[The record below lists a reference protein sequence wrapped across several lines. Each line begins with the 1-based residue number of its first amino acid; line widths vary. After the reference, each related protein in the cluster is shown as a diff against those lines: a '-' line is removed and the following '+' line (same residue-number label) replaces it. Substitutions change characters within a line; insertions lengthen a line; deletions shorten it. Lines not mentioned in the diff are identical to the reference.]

1 MKPQRLSL
9 SLKPASS
16 TMAAMQD
23 PGQQDNV
30 SLEARMRNLIL
41 KNSDQAQAPGAAA
54 DVPRSS
60 SQPLIPSAID
70 SSASGPQQDTQGQ
83 PKQAQR
89 PGRKR
94 MNQAQR
100 RQMSSQLSV
109 DIDPRAAGPQPSH
122 YRGQSAG
129 NYQRNSHVNQQGR
142 NHRSQSAAFQSP
154 YVNASHARH
163 QPSPSLP
170 AFAPQPTLF
179 DWRQPGG
186 SAGFNGAQ
194 PAFSRTSHASR
205 NSTSQIGSS
214 YSPRPYYPRAEDLG
228 PQIALL
234 ENLSAEILANAEIAF
249 EQIQEKENFR
259 LLIEDACRVAIAR
272 HEQTVN
278 GQADFPPMSVQ
289 LQCFG
294 SLSSGF
300 ATKSSDMD
308 LGLLSPY
315 SYPHADS
322 PDSPIPRIVEKTFLD
337 MGIGARL
344 LSKTRVPI
352 IKVCQKPTEKLY
364 SDLLEEREKWE
375 KGGEE
380 DHEVEDEEAEHKPTP
395 NSGRHSQK
403 TGNTSADDQ
412 AQMADDNKVD
422 SNTATTINDDHGID
436 QYQTLLDELKQGAK
450 SLPNYYGAAKK
461 TLRKLGGKDITN
473 STAAN
478 FGAEDFRILN
488 DVCKA
493 FIHGLADDTL
503 RTRLEAYASLAFDEQ
518 AAVPNNRSIFGVMA
532 QIEGE
537 KLVMACESRTIL
549 ERNDHCEQL
558 ARNRVIHWR
567 ELQNRPNF
575 GLDPLGY
582 NKDLLSATE
591 YLKKIPSIGLLLLEQ
606 GQYESAASY
615 HNRTLRLLTDLG
627 GNDLP
632 SSQSPVL
639 PVVLRQYSQG
649 IYDFGIRAQV
659 SDWLKSNPSAN
670 LRALARRHKSL
681 QLAREFERALEK
693 GLYSTEIAKD
703 IQAYIEILRGPM
715 LRSAPEDVYYD
726 SILSIAPEQWALV
739 ARIREIPDPSR
750 MSPNLPRDPYR
761 DKLEFP
767 NSGIGVQCDIN
778 FSAQLAIHNT
788 HLLRCYSLTD
798 PRVRPLVLFVKHW
811 AKVRGI
817 NTSYRGTLSSYGY
830 VLMVLHY
837 LINVAQPSVCPN
849 LQAMAPPVDP
859 HLRPEQIENMTICQG
874 RYVWFWKNEDEIKAA
889 AKQGGLTQNRDSI
902 GHLLRGFFEY
912 YAQGNMMSTGHMR
925 GFDWGRDVISL
936 RTPGGIL
943 SKQTKGWTG
952 AKTVLEVQS
961 ADKPPAVEPE
971 MPQANPVPGPQVQ
984 GVSNSTAAPQ
994 LQQSQDPAAASAA
1007 TQDRS
1012 KHEVKEVRHRYLFAI
1027 EDPFELDHN
1036 VARTVTHNGIVS
1048 IRDEF
1053 RRAWRIIRNA
1063 GKHPNQE
1070 NLLQDASLDV
1080 QAEHTSFA
1088 ELIDEIHGQQSA

>member
-1 MKPQRLSL
+1 MATMQG
-9 SLKPASS
+9 SS
-16 TMAAMQD
+16 QE
-23 PGQQDNV
+23 DNV

-41 KNSDQAQAPGAAA
+41 KNSEPAQAQSTPA

-60 SQPLIPSAID
+60 SQPFTPSAAN
-70 SSASGPQQDTQGQ
+70 SPASTVPKDAQDQ
-83 PKQAQR
+83 PKPNQK

-109 DIDPRAAGPQPSH
+109 DIDPRATTSHPNRSQGSWAGHEHRQNYINH
-122 YRGQSAG
+122 QSRT
-129 NYQRNSHVNQQGR
+129 N
-142 NHRSQSAAFQSP
+142 RSQSAAFQPPHVS
-154 YVNASHARH
+154 NSHARH

-170 AFAPQPTLF
+170 AFSPQPTLF
-179 DWRQPGG
+179 DWRQPSGALN
-186 SAGFNGAQ
+186 SFTGAQ
-194 PAFSRTSHASR
+194 PGFSRPNHASR
-205 NSTSQIGSS
+205 NSTSQVGSP
-214 YSPRPYYPRAEDLG
+214 YHPRPYYPRTEDLG
-228 PQIALL
+228 SQVALL
-234 ENLSAEILANAEIAF
+234 EQLSADILANAEIAF
-249 EQIQEKENFR
+249 EQIQEKEHFR
-259 LLIEDACRVAIAR
+259 LIIEEACRDAITQY
-272 HEQTVN
+272 ETTVN
-278 GQADFPPMSVQ
+278 GQANFPRLSVQ
-289 LQCFG
+289 LRCFG

-308 LGLLSPY
+308 LGLLSPF
-315 SYPHADS
+315 SHPQPDS
-322 PDSPIPRIVEKTFLD
+322 PDSLIPRLVEKTFLD
-337 MGIGARL
+337 MRLGARL

-352 IKVCQKPTEKLY
+352 IKICEKPTNKLY

-375 KGGEE
+375 KG
-380 DHEVEDEEAEHKPTP
+380 VEDEHELEDDEAEGRVASSPTDQGHQIGK
-395 NSGRHSQK
+395 NSTDDHAPVVDDGK
-403 TGNTSADDQ
+403 ADNSA
-412 AQMADDNKVD
+412 AVS
-422 SNTATTINDDHGID
+422 SNHEHGID
-436 QYQTLLDELKQGAK
+436 QYQAALDELKQGAK
-450 SLPNYYGAAKK
+450 SLSNYYGAAKK

-478 FGAEDFRILN
+478 FSDEDFRILN

-493 FIHGLADDTL
+493 FVHGLADDAL
-503 RTRLEAYASLAFDEQ
+503 RARLEGYASLAFDP
-518 AAVPNNRSIFGVMA
+518 ASVPHNRSIFGVMA

-537 KLVMACESRTIL
+537 KLVMASESRTIL
-549 ERNDHCEQL
+549 EKNDHFEHL

-591 YLKKIPSIGLLLLEQ
+591 LLKKIPSIGLLLLEQ
-606 GQYESAASY
+606 GQFETAASY
-615 HNRTLRLLTDLG
+615 HSRTLRLLTELG

-632 SSQSPVL
+632 SAQSPLL
-639 PVVLRQYSQG
+639 PVVVRQYSQG

-659 SDWLKSNPSAN
+659 SDWLKSNLSTT

-681 QLAREFERALEK
+681 QLAREFEKALEK
-693 GLYSTEIAKD
+693 GLYSTEVAQD
-703 IQAYIEILRGPM
+703 IQVYVQFLRGPM
-715 LRSAPEDVYYD
+715 ASNAPENVHFD
-726 SILSIAPEQWALV
+726 SVLPITPEYEDLV
-739 ARIREIPDPSR
+739 ARIRGIPDPSR
-750 MSPNLPRDPYR
+750 MSPNQPRDPYR

-778 FSAQLAIHNT
+778 FSAQLALHNT

-798 PRVRPLVLFVKHW
+798 PRVRPMVLFVKHW

-837 LINVAQPSVCPN
+837 LINVAHPFVCPN
-849 LQAMAPPVDP
+849 LQVMAPPVDP
-859 HLRPEQIENMTICQG
+859 HLSPDQVENNILCKG
-874 RYVWFWKNEDEIKAA
+874 LNVWFWKDADQIKASA
-889 AKQGGLTQNRDSI
+889 EQGNLTQNRDSI

-912 YAQGNMMSTGHMR
+912 YAQGNMLSSGHMR

-936 RTPGGIL
+936 RTRGGIL

-971 MPQANPVPGPQVQ
+971 MPRANPHPAPETQDNSVSTTIPQ
-984 GVSNSTAAPQ
+984 S
-994 LQQSQDPAAASAA
+994 QQSQDPATASRVPH
-1007 TQDRS
+1007 DRN
-1012 KHEVKEVRHRYLFAI
+1012 KPEVKEVRHRYLFAI
-1027 EDPFELDHN
+1027 EDPFEIDHN

-1063 GKHPNQE
+1063 GKHPVQE
-1070 NLLQDASLDV
+1070 NLLQDVSLDRK
-1080 QAEHTSFA
+1080 AEHTSLA
-1088 ELIDEIHGQQSA
+1088 ELIDEIHGLQSA

>member
-1 MKPQRLSL
+1 M
-9 SLKPASS
+9 ASMPDS
-16 TMAAMQD
+16 S
-23 PGQQDNV
+23 QQDNV

-41 KNSDQAQAPGAAA
+41 KNADQAQVQSASA

-60 SQPLIPSAID
+60 SQPLIPPVTD
-70 SSASGPQQDTQGQ
+70 SSASAPSQDTQGQ
-83 PKQAQR
+83 PKEASR
-89 PGRKR
+89 SGRKR

-109 DIDPRAAGPQPSH
+109 DIDPRATGPQPSH
-122 YRGQSAG
+122 SRRQSNFNHQRPGQT
-129 NYQRNSHVNQQGR
+129 NQQGR

-154 YVNASHARH
+154 YVNTSHGRH

-170 AFAPQPTLF
+170 QFTPQPVLY
-179 DWRQPGG
+179 DWRQHGG
-186 SAGFNGAQ
+186 ASNSFNGAQ
-194 PAFSRTSHASR
+194 SAFSRPNHASR
-205 NSTSQIGSS
+205 NSTSQVGST
-214 YSPRPYYPRAEDLG
+214 YSQRPFYPRAEDLG
-228 PQIALL
+228 PQVALL
-234 ENLSAEILANAEIAF
+234 ERLSVDILANAEIAF

-272 HEQTVN
+272 HEKMAN
-278 GQADFPPMSVQ
+278 GQADFPPLSVQ
-289 LQCFG
+289 LRCFG

-308 LGLLSPY
+308 LGLLSPC
-315 SYPHADS
+315 SQPE
-322 PDSPIPRIVEKTFLD
+322 PDNPESPIPRIIEKTFLE

-364 SDLLEEREKWE
+364 SDLIEAREKWE
-375 KGGEE
+375 KGVVEE
-380 DHEVEDEEAEHKPTP
+380 HEPEDEEGEHRSSA
-395 NSGRHSQK
+395 NSGDQSHQAGK
-403 TGNTSADDQ
+403 ASAGDHTP
-412 AQMADDNKVD
+412 MADDSSRIN
-422 SNTATTINDDHGID
+422 SNTANISIDEHETD
-436 QYQTLLDELKQGAK
+436 QYQVILDDLKQGAK

-461 TLRKLGGKDITN
+461 TLRRLGGKDITN

-478 FGAEDFRILN
+478 FGEEDFRILN
-488 DVCKA
+488 DVCRV
-493 FIHGLADDTL
+493 FVQGLADDTL
-503 RTRLEAYASLAFDEQ
+503 RTRLQGYASLAFDPH

-537 KLVMACESRTIL
+537 KLIMACESRTIL
-549 ERNDHCEQL
+549 ERNDHFEQL
-558 ARNRVIHWR
+558 ARNRVVHWR

-627 GNDLP
+627 GHDLP
-632 SSQSPVL
+632 SSHSPVL
-639 PVVLRQYSQG
+639 PVVLNQYIQG

-659 SDWLKSNPSAN
+659 SDYLKSNPSTT

-681 QLAREFERALEK
+681 QLAREFDKALEK
-693 GLYSTEIAKD
+693 GLYSTEVAGD
-703 IQAYIEILRGPM
+703 IRAYVELLRGPM
-715 LRSAPEDVYYD
+715 KRISGEDVHYD
-726 SILSIAPEQWALV
+726 CILPLTPDHGTLV
-739 ARIREIPDPSR
+739 ARIRDISDPSR

-767 NSGIGVQCDIN
+767 GSGIGVQCDIN

-837 LINVAQPSVCPN
+837 LINVAQPFVCPN
-849 LQAMAPPVDP
+849 LQVMAPPVDEQ
-859 HLRPEQIENMTICQG
+859 LRADNTTVCQG
-874 RYVWFWKNEDEIKAA
+874 KYVWFWKNEEEIKAA
-889 AKQGGLTQNRDSI
+889 AEQGGLTQNRDSI
-902 GHLLRGFFEY
+902 GLLLRGFFEY
-912 YAQGNMMSTGHMR
+912 YAQGNMMSSGHMR
-925 GFDWGRDVISL
+925 GYDWGRDVISL

-961 ADKPPAVEPE
+961 SDKPPAVEPE
-971 MPQANPVPGPQVQ
+971 MPQANPVPVPEAQ
-984 GVSNSTAAPQ
+984 GGSNSLAVPQ
-994 LQQSQDPAAASAA
+994 SQQS
-1007 TQDRS
+1007 QDRS

-1053 RRAWRIIRNA
+1053 RRAWRIIRGA
-1063 GKHPNQE
+1063 GKHQIQE
-1070 NLLQDASLDV
+1070 SLLQDVSQDV
-1080 QAEHTSFA
+1080 HAEHTSFA
-1088 ELIDEIHGQQSA
+1088 ELIDELHGRQPGQA

>member
-1 MKPQRLSL
+1 
-9 SLKPASS
+9 
-16 TMAAMQD
+16 MATMQD
-23 PGQQDNV
+23 SGHQDNV

-41 KNSDQAQAPGAAA
+41 KNSDQAQAQSTAA

-60 SQPLIPSAID
+60 SQSFSPSAAD
-70 SSASGPQQDTQGQ
+70 SPASAIPHD
-83 PKQAQR
+83 AQSR
-89 PGRKR
+89 HKTAQKSGRKR

-109 DIDPRAAGPQPSH
+109 DIDPRASGPQPTRSN
-122 YRGQSAG
+122 GQLPG
-129 NYQRNSHVNQQGR
+129 HEHRHSHVNHQGR
-142 NHRSQSAAFQSP
+142 THRSQSAAFQPPHMNTS
-154 YVNASHARH
+154 YARH

-170 AFAPQPTLF
+170 VFSPQPTLF
-179 DWRQPGG
+179 DWRQPSG
-186 SAGFNGAQ
+186 ALNGLTSTQ
-194 PAFSRTSHASR
+194 PGFSRPNHAPR
-205 NSTSQIGSS
+205 NSTSQVGST
-214 YSPRPYYPRAEDLG
+214 YNQRPYYPRAEDLG
-228 PQIALL
+228 SQVALL
-234 ENLSAEILANAEIAF
+234 EKLSADILANAEIAY

-259 LLIEDACRVAIAR
+259 LLIEDACRIAITQ
-272 HEQTVN
+272 HETRAN
-278 GQADFPPMSVQ
+278 GHIDFPPLSVQ
-289 LQCFG
+289 LRCFG

-308 LGLLSPY
+308 LGLLSPF
-315 SYPHADS
+315 SHPQPDG
-322 PDSPIPRIVEKTFLD
+322 PDSPIPRIVEKIFLD
-337 MGIGARL
+337 MGLGARL

-375 KGGEE
+375 KGVED
-380 DHEVEDEEAEHKPTP
+380 DHELEDEEMENRLASSPVNQGHQTGKASAEGHASPIDDGKANENPAVAS
-395 NSGRHSQK
+395 NEEHS
-403 TGNTSADDQ
+403 T
-412 AQMADDNKVD
+412 
-422 SNTATTINDDHGID
+422 D
-436 QYQTLLDELKQGAK
+436 QYQAVLDELRQGAK

-461 TLRKLGGKDITN
+461 TLRKLSGKDITN

-478 FGAEDFRILN
+478 FGEDDFRILN
-488 DVCKA
+488 DTCKA
-493 FIHGLADDTL
+493 FIHGLADNTL
-503 RTRLEAYASLAFDEQ
+503 RARLEAYASLAFDQ
-518 AAVPNNRSIFGVMA
+518 HSAMPHNRSIFGVMA

-537 KLVMACESRTIL
+537 KLVMAWESRTVL
-549 ERNDHCEQL
+549 EKNDHFEQL
-558 ARNRVIHWR
+558 ARNRVVHWR

-591 YLKKIPSIGLLLLEQ
+591 LLKKIPSIGLLLLEQ

-615 HNRTLRLLTDLG
+615 HSRTLRLLIELG

-639 PVVLRQYSQG
+639 PIVLRQYSQG

-659 SDWLKSNPSAN
+659 SDWLKSNLPTT
-670 LRALARRHKSL
+670 LRAVARRHKSL
-681 QLAREFERALEK
+681 QLAREFEKALEK
-693 GLYSTEIAKD
+693 GLYSTEVAND
-703 IQAYIEILRGPM
+703 IQAYIELLRGPM
-715 LRSAPEDVYYD
+715 TRSAPEDAQSD
-726 SILSIAPEQWALV
+726 PILSVAPEHRDLV
-739 ARIREIPDPSR
+739 TRIRGIPDPSR
-750 MSPNLPRDPYR
+750 MSPNQPRDPYK

-778 FSAQLAIHNT
+778 FSAQLALHNT

-849 LQAMAPPVDP
+849 LQAMAPPLDP
-859 HLRPEQIENMTICQG
+859 HLTPDQVENTTVCQG
-874 RYVWFWKNEDEIKAA
+874 RYVWFWRDADQIKAA
-889 AKQGGLTQNRDSI
+889 AEQGSLTQNRDSI

-912 YAQGNMMSTGHMR
+912 YAHGNILSSGHMR

-936 RTPGGIL
+936 RTRGGIL

-971 MPQANPVPGPQVQ
+971 MPVASPKPAPEVQVD
-984 GVSNSTAAPQ
+984 GNSTAATQ
-994 LQQSQDPAAASAA
+994 LQQSQDHARMPH
-1007 TQDRS
+1007 DRS

-1063 GKHPNQE
+1063 GKQSIQE
-1070 NLLQDASLDV
+1070 NLLQDASVDRK
-1080 QAEHTSFA
+1080 AEHTSFA
-1088 ELIDEIHGQQSA
+1088 ELIDEIHDRRPA

>member
-1 MKPQRLSL
+1 M
-9 SLKPASS
+9 
-16 TMAAMQD
+16 
-23 PGQQDNV
+23 
-30 SLEARMRNLIL
+30 SLETRMRNLIL
-41 KNSDQAQAPGAAA
+41 KNSDQAPAQSAAA

-60 SQPLIPSAID
+60 SQPFIPSITD
-70 SSASGPQQDTQGQ
+70 SSASAPQEDTQGQ
-83 PKQAQR
+83 PKPAPR

-109 DIDPRAAGPQPSH
+109 DIDPRATGSQASH
-122 YRGQSAG
+122 SRGQSAG
-129 NYQRNSHVNQQGR
+129 NYQRHSHITQQGR
-142 NHRSQSAAFQSP
+142 NHRSQSTAFQSP
-154 YVNASHARH
+154 YANTSHARH

-186 SAGFNGAQ
+186 ALNGFNGPQ
-194 PAFSRTSHASR
+194 PAFSRPNHSSR
-205 NSTSQIGSS
+205 NSTSQVGPS

-228 PQIALL
+228 PQVALL
-234 ENLSAEILANAEIAF
+234 EKLSADILANAEIAP
-249 EQIQEKENFR
+249 EQIREKENFR
-259 LLIEDACRVAIAR
+259 LLIEDACRVAITR
-272 HEQTVN
+272 HEQMAN
-278 GQADFPPMSVQ
+278 GQADFPPLSVQ
-289 LQCFG
+289 LRCFG

-315 SYPHADS
+315 SHPHADS

-352 IKVCQKPTEKLY
+352 IKVCQKPTEKLF
-364 SDLLEEREKWE
+364 SDLLEERDKWE
-375 KGGEE
+375 KGVEE
-380 DHEVEDEEAEHKPTP
+380 DHELEDEEVEHRPAP
-395 NSGRHSQK
+395 NPGGQSHEIGK
-403 TGNTSADDQ
+403 ANADDHVP
-412 AQMADDNKVD
+412 MAGDSKIN
-422 SNTATTINDDHGID
+422 SNTATTSNKGQSID
-436 QYQTLLDELKQGAK
+436 QYQALLDELKQGAK

-461 TLRKLGGKDITN
+461 ALRKLGGKDITN

-478 FGAEDFRILN
+478 FGEEDFRILN

-493 FIHGLADDTL
+493 FVDGLADDTL
-503 RTRLEAYASLAFDEQ
+503 RIRLKGYASLAFDQ
-518 AAVPNNRSIFGVMA
+518 NSTVPNNRSIFGVMA

-537 KLVMACESRTIL
+537 KLVLACESRTIL
-549 ERNDHCEQL
+549 ERNDHCEHL
-558 ARNRVIHWR
+558 ARNRVVHWR

-639 PVVLRQYSQG
+639 PVVLRQYSHG
-649 IYDFGIRAQV
+649 IYDFGIRAQAL
-659 SDWLKSNPSAN
+659 DWLKSNPSTT

-681 QLAREFERALEK
+681 QLAREFEKALEK
-693 GLYSTEIAKD
+693 GLYSSELAND
-703 IQAYIEILRGPM
+703 IQGYIELLRGPM
-715 LRSAPEDVYYD
+715 TPGNPEDVRYD
-726 SILSIAPEQWALV
+726 SILSIAPEHQALV
-739 ARIREIPDPSR
+739 ARIREISDPSR

-778 FSAQLAIHNT
+778 FSAQLALHNT

-837 LINVAQPSVCPN
+837 LINVAQPFVCPN
-849 LQAMAPPVDP
+849 LQAMAPAVDP
-859 HLRPEQIENMTICQG
+859 HLRPEQIESMTVCQG
-874 RYVWFWKNEDEIKAA
+874 RHVWFWKNEDEIQAA

-912 YAQGNMMSTGHMR
+912 YAQGNMMSSGHMR

-936 RTPGGIL
+936 RTRGGIL
-943 SKQTKGWTG
+943 SKQAKGWTG

-961 ADKPPAVEPE
+961 ADKPPAAEPE
-971 MPQANPVPGPQVQ
+971 MPQANHVTGPEIQ
-984 GVSNSTAAPQ
+984 GGNSTTAPQ
-994 LQQSQDPAAASAA
+994 LQQSQDPTAASRVSH
-1007 TQDRS
+1007 DRG

-1070 NLLQDASLDV
+1070 DLLQNSSLDA
-1080 QAEHTSFA
+1080 QAEHTSFE
-1088 ELIDEIHGQQSA
+1088 ELIDEIHGRQSA

>member
-1 MKPQRLSL
+1 
-9 SLKPASS
+9 
-16 TMAAMQD
+16 
-23 PGQQDNV
+23 
-30 SLEARMRNLIL
+30 MRSLIL
-41 KNSDQAQAPGAAA
+41 KNSSQSQAQSVTA
-54 DVPRSS
+54 DVPRLS
-60 SQPLIPSAID
+60 SQPLIPFVTD
-70 SSASGPQQDTQGQ
+70 SSASGPKEDTQGQ
-83 PKQAQR
+83 PKPTQK
-89 PGRKR
+89 PNRKR

-109 DIDPRAAGPQPSH
+109 DIDPRATGPQPSH
-122 YRGQSAG
+122 SRGQSAG
-129 NYQRNSHVNQQGR
+129 NFQRHSNINQQGR

-186 SAGFNGAQ
+186 ASNSFNGAQ
-194 PAFSRTSHASR
+194 PGFSRPNHASR
-205 NSTSQIGSS
+205 GSTNQFGSS
-214 YSPRPYYPRAEDLG
+214 YSPRPFFPRAEDLG
-228 PQIALL
+228 PQVALL
-234 ENLSAEILANAEIAF
+234 EQLSGDILANAEIAL
-249 EQIQEKENFR
+249 EQIREKENFR
-259 LLIEDACRVAIAR
+259 LLIEDACRVAIDR
-272 HEQTVN
+272 HEKIVN
-278 GQADFPPMSVQ
+278 GQANFPPMSVQ
-289 LQCFG
+289 LRCFG

-300 ATKSSDMD
+300 ATKTSDMD

-315 SYPHADS
+315 SQPQ
-322 PDSPIPRIVEKTFLD
+322 PDNPESQIPRIIEKTFLE
-337 MGIGARL
+337 MGLGARL

-375 KGGEE
+375 KGVVE
-380 DHEVEDEEAEHKPTP
+380 DHELEDEEVEHRLAP
-395 NSGRHSQK
+395 NPGGHGHH
-403 TGNTSADDQ
+403 TGKASADDH
-412 AQMADDNKVD
+412 APMADDSKID
-422 SNTATTINDDHGID
+422 SNTATASNDEHGID
-436 QYQTLLDELKQGAK
+436 QYQPLLDDLKQGAK

-478 FGAEDFRILN
+478 FGEEDFRILN

-493 FIHGLADDTL
+493 FVHGLADDTL
-503 RTRLEAYASLAFDEQ
+503 RTRLEGYASLAFDEQ

-549 ERNDHCEQL
+549 ERNDHFEQL
-558 ARNRVIHWR
+558 AKNRVIHWR

-632 SSQSPVL
+632 STQSPIL
-639 PVVLRQYSQG
+639 PVVLKQYSQG

-659 SDWLKSNPSAN
+659 SDWLNSNPSTT

-693 GLYSTEIAKD
+693 GLYSTEVAKD
-703 IQAYIEILRGPM
+703 IQDYIGLLRGPM
-715 LRSAPEDVYYD
+715 TRNAPEDVHYD

-859 HLRPEQIENMTICQG
+859 HLGPEQVENTTICQG
-874 RYVWFWKNEDEIKAA
+874 RYVWFWKNEDEIQAA
-889 AKQGGLTQNRDSI
+889 AKQGGLTHNRDSI

-952 AKTVLEVQS
+952 ARTVLEVQS
-961 ADKPPAVEPE
+961 ADKPPAVEPD
-971 MPQANPVPGPQVQ
+971 MPQANPAPGPQVQ
-984 GVSNSTAAPQ
+984 SGSSSTATPQ
-994 LQQSQDPAAASAA
+994 LQQSQDPAAASRAP
-1007 TQDRS
+1007 QDRN

-1080 QAEHTSFA
+1080 QAEHASFA
-1088 ELIDEIHGQQSA
+1088 ELIDEIHGHQSA

>member
-1 MKPQRLSL
+1 
-9 SLKPASS
+9 
-16 TMAAMQD
+16 MAAMQG

-30 SLEARMRNLIL
+30 SLETRMRNLIL
-41 KNSDQAQAPGAAA
+41 KNSSQAPAQSAAA
-54 DVPRSS
+54 EVPRSS
-60 SQPLIPSAID
+60 SQPLIPSVTD
-70 SSASGPQQDTQGQ
+70 SSASGPKEDTQGQ
-83 PKQAQR
+83 PKPTQK
-89 PGRKR
+89 PNRKR

-100 RQMSSQLSV
+100 RQMSSQLSL
-109 DIDPRAAGPQPSH
+109 DIDPRATGPQPSH
-122 YRGQSAG
+122 SRGQSAG
-129 NYQRNSHVNQQGR
+129 HFQRHSNINQQGR

-179 DWRQPGG
+179 DWRQPVGA
-186 SAGFNGAQ
+186 SNGFNGAQ
-194 PAFSRTSHASR
+194 PAFSRPNHGPR
-205 NSTSQIGSS
+205 NSTNQFGSS
-214 YSPRPYYPRAEDLG
+214 YSPRPYFPRAEDLE
-228 PQIALL
+228 PQVALL
-234 ENLSAEILANAEIAF
+234 EQLSGDILANAEIAL
-249 EQIQEKENFR
+249 EQIREKENFR
-259 LLIEDACRVAIAR
+259 VLIEDACRVAIDR
-272 HEQTVN
+272 HEKIIN
-278 GQADFPPMSVQ
+278 GQANFPPMSVQ
-289 LQCFG
+289 LRCFG

-315 SYPHADS
+315 SQPQ
-322 PDSPIPRIVEKTFLD
+322 PDNPESQIPRIIEKTFLE
-337 MGIGARL
+337 MGLGARL

-375 KGGEE
+375 KGVVD
-380 DHEVEDEEAEHKPTP
+380 DHELEDEEVEHRLAP
-395 NSGRHSQK
+395 NPGGQSHQ
-403 TGNTSADDQ
+403 TGKASADDH
-412 AQMADDNKVD
+412 APMADDSKIN
-422 SNTATTINDDHGID
+422 SNTATTSNDEHGID
-436 QYQTLLDELKQGAK
+436 QYQPLLDELKQGAK

-478 FGAEDFRILN
+478 FTEEDFRILN

-493 FIHGLADDTL
+493 FVHGLADDTL
-503 RTRLEAYASLAFDEQ
+503 RTRLEGYTSLAFDEH

-549 ERNDHCEQL
+549 ERNDHFEHL
-558 ARNRVIHWR
+558 ARNRVVHWR

-632 SSQSPVL
+632 STQSPVL

-659 SDWLKSNPSAN
+659 SDWLKSNPSTT

-693 GLYSTEIAKD
+693 GLYSTEVAQD
-703 IQAYIEILRGPM
+703 IQVYIGLLRGPM
-715 LRSAPEDVYYD
+715 TRNAPEDVHYD
-726 SILSIAPEQWALV
+726 SILSIAPEQRALV

-811 AKVRGI
+811 AKIRGI

-859 HLRPEQIENMTICQG
+859 HLGPEQVENATICQG

-961 ADKPPAVEPE
+961 ADKPPAVEPD
-971 MPQANPVPGPQVQ
+971 MPQANPAPGPQVQ
-984 GVSNSTAAPQ
+984 SGSSSTATPQ
-994 LQQSQDPAAASAA
+994 LQQSQDPAAASRA

-1012 KHEVKEVRHRYLFAI
+1012 KHDVKEVRHRYLFAI

-1080 QAEHTSFA
+1080 QAEHASFA
-1088 ELIDEIHGQQSA
+1088 ELIDDIHGHHSA

>member
-1 MKPQRLSL
+1 
-9 SLKPASS
+9 
-16 TMAAMQD
+16 MQD
-23 PGQQDNV
+23 SGQQDNV

-41 KNSDQAQAPGAAA
+41 KNADQAQAQAAAA

-60 SQPLIPSAID
+60 SQPMVPPVMDSPASA
-70 SSASGPQQDTQGQ
+70 PNQDIQGQ
-83 PKQAQR
+83 PKAAHTN
-89 PGRKR
+89 GRKR

-109 DIDPRAAGPQPSH
+109 DIDHRATGPQPGHS
-122 YRGQSAG
+122 RGQSTG
-129 NYQRNSHVNQQGR
+129 NHQRQAHANQQGR
-142 NHRSQSAAFQSP
+142 NYRSQSAAFQSSYGNHP
-154 YVNASHARH
+154 HGRRQA
-163 QPSPSLP
+163 SPSLP
-170 AFAPQPTLF
+170 AFAPPPVLF
-179 DWRQPGG
+179 DWRQRGG
-186 SAGFNGAQ
+186 ASNSFNGAAQ
-194 PAFSRTSHASR
+194 HNFSRSNHASR
-205 NSTSQIGSS
+205 NSTGQFGSS
-214 YSPRPYYPRAEDLG
+214 YNQRPFYPRAEDLG
-228 PQIALL
+228 PQVALL
-234 ENLSAEILANAEIAF
+234 ERLSEDILANAEIAF

-259 LLIEDACRVAIAR
+259 LLIEDACRVAIDR
-272 HEQTVN
+272 HEKMAN
-278 GQADFPPMSVQ
+278 GQADFPAMSVQ
-289 LQCFG
+289 LRCFG

-315 SYPHADS
+315 SQPEPDN
-322 PDSPIPRIVEKTFLD
+322 PDSPIPRIIEKTFLE

-352 IKVCQKPTEKLY
+352 IKVCQKPTKKLY
-364 SDLLEEREKWE
+364 SDLMEEREKWE
-375 KGGEE
+375 KGVVEE
-380 DHEVEDEEAEHKPTP
+380 HEPEDEEGEHKSAS
-395 NSGRHSQK
+395 NSGDQSH
-403 TGNTSADDQ
+403 GNGKANGDDHGPVADDSKINSNS
-412 AQMADDNKVD
+412 DNITVD
-422 SNTATTINDDHGID
+422 EHGID
-436 QYQTLLDELKQGAK
+436 QYQALLDELKQGAK

-478 FGAEDFRILN
+478 FGEEDFRILN

-493 FIHGLADDTL
+493 FVQGLADDTL
-503 RTRLEAYASLAFDEQ
+503 RSRLQAHASLAFDQ
-518 AAVPNNRSIFGVMA
+518 HTAMPNNRSIFGVMA

-537 KLVMACESRTIL
+537 KLTMAFESRTIL

-558 ARNRVIHWR
+558 ARNRVVHWR

-582 NKDLLSATE
+582 NKDLLSGTE

-606 GQYESAASY
+606 GQYESAVPY
-615 HNRTLRLLTDLG
+615 HNRTIRLLTDLG
-627 GNDLP
+627 GHDLP
-632 SSQSPVL
+632 SYKSPVL
-639 PVVLRQYSQG
+639 PVVLNQYSQG
-649 IYDFGIRAQV
+649 IYDHGIRAQV
-659 SDWLKSNPSAN
+659 SDWLKANPSTT

-681 QLAREFERALEK
+681 QLAREFEKALEK
-693 GLYSTEIAKD
+693 GLYSTEVAHD
-703 IQAYIEILRGPM
+703 IQAYIELLRGPM
-715 LRSAPEDVYYD
+715 SRISTADVHYD
-726 SILSIAPEQWALV
+726 SILPMTPDQGALV
-739 ARIREIPDPSR
+739 ARIREFSDPSR

-767 NSGIGVQCDIN
+767 SSGIGVQCDIN

-837 LINVAQPSVCPN
+837 LINVAQPFVCPN
-849 LQAMAPPVDP
+849 LQVMAPQVDP
-859 HLRPEQIENMTICQG
+859 QHCADNTTVCQG
-874 RYVWFWKNEDEIKAA
+874 KYVWFWKNEGEIKAA
-889 AKQGGLTQNRDSI
+889 AKQGGLTQNLDSI
-902 GHLLRGFFEY
+902 GLLLRGFFEY
-912 YAQGNMMSTGHMR
+912 YAQGNMMSSGHMR
-925 GFDWGRDVISL
+925 GFDWGRDVVSL

-971 MPQANPVPGPQVQ
+971 MPQADPVSGAEDQGGTTSIATAQPQ
-984 GVSNSTAAPQ
+984 A
-994 LQQSQDPAAASAA
+994 SQDPATLSRVP
-1007 TQDRS
+1007 QDRS

-1053 RRAWRIIRNA
+1053 RRAWRIIRAA
-1063 GKHPNQE
+1063 GRNQPQE
-1070 NLLQDASLDV
+1070 NLLQDVSQDV
-1080 QAEHTSFA
+1080 HAEHTSFA
-1088 ELIDEIHGQQSA
+1088 ELIDELHGPQSAPA

>member
-1 MKPQRLSL
+1 
-9 SLKPASS
+9 
-16 TMAAMQD
+16 MATMQD
-23 PGQQDNV
+23 TSPQDNV

-41 KNSDQAQAPGAAA
+41 KNSDQAQAQGAAA

-60 SQPLIPSAID
+60 SQPFTSSVTDSPASIPE
-70 SSASGPQQDTQGQ
+70 QDTQGQ
-83 PKQAQR
+83 PRQAQK

-109 DIDPRAAGPQPSH
+109 DIDPRATGSQASH

-129 NYQRNSHVNQQGR
+129 NYQRQSHNNQQGQ

-154 YVNASHARH
+154 YVNARHARH

-186 SAGFNGAQ
+186 ASNGFNSAQ
-194 PAFSRTSHASR
+194 PAFSRPHHASR
-205 NSTSQIGSS
+205 NSTSQVGPS
-214 YSPRPYYPRAEDLG
+214 YSPRPYYSRAEDIG
-228 PQIALL
+228 PQVALL
-234 ENLSAEILANAEIAF
+234 EELSAEILANAEIAF

-259 LLIEDACRVAIAR
+259 LLIEDACRVAITR
-272 HEQTVN
+272 HEELVN

-289 LQCFG
+289 LRCFG

-315 SYPHADS
+315 SHPQPDN
-322 PDSPIPRIVEKTFLD
+322 PDSTIPRIIEKTFLD
-337 MGIGARL
+337 MRLGARL

-375 KGGEE
+375 KGVEE
-380 DHEVEDEEAEHKPTP
+380 DHELEDEEVEHRSAP
-395 NSGRHSQK
+395 NPGGQSHQTRK
-403 TGNTSADDQ
+403 ANADDH
-412 AQMADDNKVD
+412 APMPDDSKINSDTV
-422 SNTATTINDDHGID
+422 TTSKDEHGID
-436 QYQTLLDELKQGAK
+436 QYQALLAELKQGAK

-493 FIHGLADDTL
+493 FVHGLADDTL
-503 RTRLEAYASLAFDEQ
+503 RTRLEEYASLAFDEQ
-518 AAVPNNRSIFGVMA
+518 AVVPNHRSIFGVMA

-549 ERNDHCEQL
+549 ERNDHFEHL
-558 ARNRVIHWR
+558 ARNRVVHWR

-615 HNRTLRLLTDLG
+615 HNRTLRLLTELG

-632 SSQSPVL
+632 SSQSPIL

-649 IYDFGIRAQV
+649 IYDFGVRAQV
-659 SDWLKSNPSAN
+659 SDWLKSNPSTT
-670 LRALARRHKSL
+670 LRSLARRHKSL

-693 GLYSTEIAKD
+693 GLYSTEVAKD
-703 IQAYIEILRGPM
+703 IQAYIELLRGPM
-715 LRSAPEDVYYD
+715 ARSTPEDVQYD
-726 SILSIAPEQWALV
+726 SMLSIAPEQWALV

-811 AKVRGI
+811 AKVRGV

-849 LQAMAPPVDP
+849 LQAMAPPMDP
-859 HLRPEQIENMTICQG
+859 HLRPEQVENMTVCQG
-874 RYVWFWKNEDEIKAA
+874 RYVWFWKNEDEIQAA
-889 AKQGGLTQNRDSI
+889 AKRGGLTQNRDSI

-952 AKTVLEVQS
+952 AKTVLEIQS

-971 MPQANPVPGPQVQ
+971 MPQANPVPGPELQE
-984 GVSNSTAAPQ
+984 GSNSIAAPQ
-994 LQQSQDPAAASAA
+994 SQQSQDPAVASKVP
-1007 TQDRS
+1007 QDRS

-1063 GKHPNQE
+1063 GKFPNQE
-1070 NLLQDASLDV
+1070 NLLQDTSLDV
-1080 QAEHTSFA
+1080 QAEHASFA
-1088 ELIDEIHGQQSA
+1088 ELIDEIHRQQSS

>member
-1 MKPQRLSL
+1 M
-9 SLKPASS
+9 AS
-16 TMAAMQD
+16 MQD
-23 PGQQDNV
+23 SDEQDNV

-41 KNSDQAQAPGAAA
+41 KNADQAQAQGAAA

-60 SQPLIPSAID
+60 SQPLVPPVTD
-70 SSASGPQQDTQGQ
+70 SSAKAPNQYSQGQ
-83 PKQAQR
+83 PKAAQK

-109 DIDPRAAGPQPSH
+109 DIDPRATGPQLSH
-122 YRGQSAG
+122 SRGQSTG
-129 NYQRNSHVNQQGR
+129 NHQRQGHANQQGR
-142 NHRSQSAAFQSP
+142 NYRSQSAAFQSP
-154 YVNASHARH
+154 YVNHSHGRH
-163 QPSPSLP
+163 QASPSLP
-170 AFAPQPTLF
+170 AFVPPPVLF
-179 DWRQPGG
+179 DWRQPRGA
-186 SAGFNGAQ
+186 SNSFNGAQ
-194 PAFSRTSHASR
+194 HNFSRSNHTSR
-205 NSTSQIGSS
+205 NSTSQVGSS
-214 YSPRPYYPRAEDLG
+214 YGQRPFYSRAEDLG

-234 ENLSAEILANAEIAF
+234 ERLSADILANAEIAF

-272 HEQTVN
+272 HEKMAN
-278 GQADFPPMSVQ
+278 GQADFPALSVQ
-289 LQCFG
+289 LRCFG

-315 SYPHADS
+315 SQPEPDS
-322 PDSPIPRIVEKTFLD
+322 PDSPIPRIIEKTFLE
-337 MGIGARL
+337 MGMGARL

-352 IKVCQKPTEKLY
+352 IKVCQKPTKELY
-364 SDLLEEREKWE
+364 SDLIEEREKWE
-375 KGGEE
+375 KGVVEE
-380 DHEVEDEEAEHKPTP
+380 HEPEDEEGEHRLAS
-395 NSGRHSQK
+395 NSGDQSHRNGKANADGHNSVADNSK
-403 TGNTSADDQ
+403 INSNSGNTSIDE
-412 AQMADDNKVD
+412 
-422 SNTATTINDDHGID
+422 HGID
-436 QYQTLLDELKQGAK
+436 QHQALLDELKQGAK
-450 SLPNYYGAAKK
+450 SLPNYYAAAKK
-461 TLRKLGGKDITN
+461 VLRRLGGKDFTN
-473 STAAN
+473 STAET
-478 FGAEDFRILN
+478 FGEEDFRILN

-493 FIHGLADDTL
+493 FVQGLADDTL
-503 RTRLEAYASLAFDEQ
+503 RTRLQGYASLAFDQ
-518 AAVPNNRSIFGVMA
+518 HAAVPNNRSIFGVMV

-537 KLVMACESRTIL
+537 KLIMAFESRTIL
-549 ERNDHCEQL
+549 EKNDLSEHL
-558 ARNRVIHWR
+558 ARNRVVHWR

-615 HNRTLRLLTDLG
+615 HNRTIRLLTDLG
-627 GNDLP
+627 GHDLP
-632 SSQSPVL
+632 SSHSPVL
-639 PVVLRQYSQG
+639 PNVLHQYSQG
-649 IYDFGIRAQV
+649 IHDFGIRAQV
-659 SDWLKSNPSAN
+659 SDWLKSNPLTT

-681 QLAREFERALEK
+681 QLAREFEKALEK
-693 GLYSTEIAKD
+693 GLYSTELADD
-703 IQAYIEILRGPM
+703 IRAYIELLRGPM
-715 LRSAPEDVYYD
+715 SRISTEDVHYD
-726 SILSIAPEQWALV
+726 SILPITPDQGPLV
-739 ARIREIPDPSR
+739 ARIRNFSDPSR
-750 MSPNLPRDPYR
+750 MSPNLPRDPYK

-767 NSGIGVQCDIN
+767 GSGVGVQCDIN
-778 FSAQLAIHNT
+778 FSAQLAIYNT

-849 LQAMAPPVDP
+849 LQVMAPQVDP
-859 HLRPEQIENMTICQG
+859 QHCADSTTVCQG
-874 RYVWFWKNEDEIKAA
+874 RYVWFWKNEEEIKAA
-889 AKQGGLTQNRDSI
+889 AKQGGLTQNTDSI
-902 GHLLRGFFEY
+902 GFLLRGFFEY
-912 YAQGNMMSTGHMR
+912 YAQGNMMSSGHMR

-943 SKQTKGWTG
+943 SKQAKGWTG

-971 MPQANPVPGPQVQ
+971 MPQANPVPGPEAK
-984 GVSNSTAAPQ
+984 GDNTSIAAAQ
-994 LQQSQDPAAASAA
+994 LQGCQDPASASRVP
-1007 TQDRS
+1007 QDRS
-1012 KHEVKEVRHRYLFAI
+1012 KHDLKEVRHRYLFAI

-1053 RRAWRIIRNA
+1053 RRAWRIIRGA
-1063 GKHPNQE
+1063 GRYQPQE
-1070 NLLQDASLDV
+1070 NLFSQDV
-1080 QAEHTSFA
+1080 PAEHTSLTG
-1088 ELIDEIHGQQSA
+1088 LIDELHGRQSAQA